1 MKIGGIIFAYNS
13 RDVDYAVTAIIAGGL
28 AKKYLNIPFSLITD
42 ESTIE
47 WMKTSNIWTKAN
59 TVFENFIITERP
71 ANYNS
76 RLLKDGT
83 NSSVVPFI
91 NSGRSTAFDLSPYD
105 KTLLIDSDYLVF
117 SDKLSKYLELDH
129 SLMIGSAMNDIQG
142 GRIGFLDKTV
152 SDVGVHL
159 LWATTVIF
167 TKSKESKLFFNLVK
181 YIEKNYQLFSELYRY
196 DPRQYRND
204 ISFSVAKHIIDGF
217 ETVLEDTLPP
227 ILTVH
232 DKDMLID
239 VNQDKLTFLIND
251 IDAPDKFVACVV
263 TGQDTHIMNKQSII
277 RHKNNFME
285 LI

>member
-1 MKIGGIIFAYNS
+1 MKTGGLIFAYNS

-42 ESTIE
+42 ESTIN
-47 WMKTSNIWTKAN
+47 WMKTSDIWTKA
-59 TVFENFIITERP
+59 TEVFENFIVTDRP
-71 ANYNS
+71 VNYNS
-76 RLLKDGT
+76 RLLNDGT
-83 NSSVVPFI
+83 SSAVVPFI

-105 KTLLIDSDYLVF
+105 KTLLIDSDYLIF
-117 SDKLSKYLELDH
+117 SNKLSKYLELDH

-142 GRIGFLDKTV
+142 DRIGFLDKTV

-167 TKSKESKLFFNLVK
+167 TKSKESKLFFDLVK
-181 YIEKNYQLFSELYRY
+181 HIETNYQLFADLYRY

-204 ISFSVAKHIIDGF
+204 IAFSVAKHIIDGF
-217 ETVLEDTLPP
+217 ETVLDDTLPP

-232 DKDMLID
+232 DKDMLVG
-239 VNQDKLTFLIND
+239 VNQDKLTFLITN
-251 IDAPDKFVACVV
+251 IDAPDRFVACTV

-277 RHKNNFME
+277 RHKHNLME

>member
-1 MKIGGIIFAYNS
+1 MNTGGLIFAYNS

-28 AKKYLNIPFSLITD
+28 AKKHLNIPFSLITD

-47 WMKTSNIWTKAN
+47 WMKESNVWIKAN
-59 TVFENFIITERP
+59 EVFENFILTDRP

-76 RLLKDGT
+76 RLLNDGAQ
-83 NSSVVPFI
+83 SSVVPFI
-91 NSGRSTAFDLSPYD
+91 NSGRSMAFDLSPYD

-117 SDKLSKYLELDH
+117 SNKLSKYLELDH

-142 GRIGFLDKTV
+142 ERIGFLDKTV

-167 TKSKESKLFFNLVK
+167 TKDAESKLFFNLVK
-181 YIEKNYQLFSELYRY
+181 HIEKNYQLFSDLYRY
-196 DPRQYRND
+196 SPKQYRND
-204 ISFSVAKHIIDGF
+204 IAFSVAKHIIDGF
-217 ETVLEDTLPP
+217 ETVLDDTLPP

-232 DKDMLID
+232 DKDMLVD
-239 VNQDKLTFLIND
+239 VNQDKLTFLITD
-251 IDAPDKFVACVV
+251 INAPDRFVACTVV
-263 TGQDTHIMNKQSII
+263 GQDTHIMNKQSII
-277 RHKNNFME
+277 RHKNNLLE

>member
-1 MKIGGIIFAYNS
+1 MKIGGVIFAYNS

-28 AKKYLNIPFSLITD
+28 AKKYLSIPFSLITD
-42 ESTIE
+42 KSTIE
-47 WMKTSNIWTKAN
+47 WMKTSNVWTKAN
-59 TVFENFIITERP
+59 EVFENFIITERP
-71 ANYNS
+71 VNYNS
-76 RLLKDGT
+76 RLLKDGI
-83 NSSVVPFI
+83 NSAVVPFI

-105 KTLLIDSDYLVF
+105 KTLLIDSDYLIF
-117 SDKLSKYLELDH
+117 SNKLSKYLELDH

-167 TKSKESKLFFNLVK
+167 TKTKESKLFFNLVK
-181 YIEKNYQLFSELYRY
+181 HIEKNYQLFSELYRY

-204 ISFSVAKHIIDGF
+204 ISFSIAKHIIDGF
-217 ETVLEDTLPP
+217 ETVLDDALPP

-251 IDAPDKFVACVV
+251 IESPDKFVACTVV
-263 TGQDTHIMNKQSII
+263 GQDTHIMNKQSII
-277 RHKNNFME
+277 RHKNNLME